1 MVLKRKI
8 YKSFLDWKAN
18 WAGKRALLV
27 QGARRIGKSTI
38 VEEFARNEYET
49 YILINFQ
56 SDLGNKSQTLLKYIV
71 KQAGLGGLSQIASD
85 TAGTVVNTV
94 FDILTS
100 IIP

>member
-1 MVLKRKI
+1 MKKSVKI
-8 YKSFLDWKAN
+8 FLIT
-18 WAGKRALLV
+18 ALCAL
-27 QGARRIGKSTI
+27 AITSLFTLSACECKHEWSEWT
-38 VEEFARNEYET
+38 
-49 YILINFQ
+49 
-56 SDLGNKSQTLLKYIV
+56 NKSQTLLKYIV